1 MDLFSLIACALILGL
16 ASFIQSAVGF
26 AYALFAT
33 PLLVWIGI
41 PLQQV
46 IVIVAVGSII
56 QSLVG
61 VKTLHAAVPWKTVIL
76 SVLLNFTGLTGGL
89 LILRRIIRMDFRYIL
104 LTVGAAVCM
113 LVLMQLLFRIKPV
126 TKVHWAYTVL
136 AFSLSGVFSGTVGMG
151 GPPMVLWVMA
161 HDWNPAKVKGFY
173 FANFMLFIPVMIVM
187 MYLLPGFG
195 PLNRP
200 VLTALA
206 FFPVIVTGG
215 FLGLRA
221 SRKMSSGTLYHLTS
235 VFLLL
240 TGVSAMISAWAR
252 F

>member
-104 LTVGAAVCM
+104 LTVGAA
-113 LVLMQLLFRIKPV
+113 
-126 TKVHWAYTVL
+126 
-136 AFSLSGVFSGTVGMG
+136 G
-151 GPPMVLWVMA
+151 
-161 HDWNPAKVKGFY
+161 
-173 FANFMLFIPVMIVM
+173 
-187 MYLLPGFG
+187 
-195 PLNRP
+195 
-200 VLTALA
+200 
-206 FFPVIVTGG
+206 
-215 FLGLRA
+215 
-221 SRKMSSGTLYHLTS
+221 
-235 VFLLL
+235 
-240 TGVSAMISAWAR
+240 
-252 F
+252 